1 MISLEL
7 PEIETL
13 RRDLER
19 EIVGRKVKNAE
30 AVVMKSLV
38 GIKSKAEFKKQ
49 LVGAKIEAVGRSGM
63 AIIITLDNEH
73 NLVVTLGENGR
84 LEKKATRLDNA
95 ADIVAVITFTQGG
108 DMRIADKKGTSSIQ
122 IVHDDEIETALPPPE
137 ERGLDLLE
145 SPLSWVDFGRLV
157 VNQDTPLKLLLTD
170 PAVFVGIGDIYS
182 NEILFD
188 AGLRHDRSSSSLS
201 TQEIRRL
208 YRSVVGI
215 MHDAIKYRGT
225 SLEERPFADLHGEP
239 GEYADHLAVY
249 GKAGELSP
257 RSREPIRK
265 TSFKHHVVFYCNTQ
279 V

>member
-1 MISLEL
+1 MINLEL

-19 EIVGRKVKNAE
+19 EVVGRKVKSAQ

-38 GIKSKAEFKKQ
+38 GIKTKADFEKQ
-49 LVGAKIEAVGRSGM
+49 IVGAKIEAVGRSGM
-63 AIIITLDNEH
+63 AIIITLDNEM
-73 NLVVTLGENGR
+73 NIVVQLGENGR
-84 LEKKATRLDNA
+84 MEKKATREENA

-108 DMRIADKKGTSSIQ
+108 DLRIADKKGSSSIQ
-122 IVHDDEIETALPPPE
+122 IVHDDDVESALPPPE

-145 SPLSWVDFGRLV
+145 SPLSWVEFGRIV

-170 PAVFVGIGDIYS
+170 PSVFIGIGDIYS

-188 AGLRHDRSSSSLS
+188 AGLRHDRSSSTLS

-208 YRSVVGI
+208 YRSVVGT

-225 SLEERPFADLHGEP
+225 SLDERPFADLHGEP
-239 GEYADHLAVY
+239 GEYGDHLAVF
-249 GKAGELSP
+249 GKTGELSP
-257 RSREPIRK
+257 RSREPIKK
-265 TSFKHHVVFYCNTQ
+265 TSFKHQVVYYCGTQ

>member
-1 MISLEL
+1 MINLEL

-19 EIVGRKVKNAE
+19 EVVGRKVKSAQ

-38 GIKSKAEFKKQ
+38 GIKTKADFEKQ
-49 LVGAKIEAVGRSGM
+49 IVGAKIEAVGRSGM
-63 AIIITLDNEH
+63 AIIITLDNEM
-73 NLVVTLGENGR
+73 NIVVQLGENGR
-84 LEKKATRLDNA
+84 MEKKATREDNA

-108 DMRIADKKGTSSIQ
+108 DLRIADKKGSSSIQ
-122 IVHDDEIETALPPPE
+122 IVHDDDVESSLPPPE

-145 SPLSWVDFGRLV
+145 SPLSWVEFGRIV

-170 PAVFVGIGDIYS
+170 PSVFIGIGDIYS

-188 AGLRHDRSSSSLS
+188 AGLRHDRSSSTLS

-208 YRSVVGI
+208 YRSVVGT

-239 GEYADHLAVY
+239 GEYGDHLAVF
-249 GKAGELSP
+249 GKTGELSP
-257 RSREPIRK
+257 RSREPIKK
-265 TSFKHHVVFYCNTQ
+265 TSFKHQVVYYCGTQ